1 MKAVVVSH
9 WDVDGVASAAI
20 AVRMGAR
27 VFKLA
32 ALSALPQILDDA
44 VLAAERLGAD
54 TLLVADLNP
63 SPGQER
69 LVETSLD
76 YALSL
81 GVRVVWLDHHEW
93 PEALVEELREMGV
106 TLILD
111 RSRVSAELVAGYLGC
126 VDEVCKRLCEMA
138 VDDDLF
144 LNQDALAVRWRRLLR
159 WYNWRIRYNAV
170 RSWAR
175 GVLWPGWVR
184 PLWERLAAEYE
195 TLMRETLRRVTI
207 VEAGGYRLAVVRV
220 ASEKL
225 HPGEVHAR
233 IIREGYEA
241 DIYAMIYDNG
251 VSLRSETLPLACIA
265 RRLGG
270 GGHEKAAGIPGDTWT
285 PASLAEALSRAIRE
299 CSAQSAT
306 PITGAAAAPRRLT
319 T

>member
-1 MKAVVVSH
+1 MKAAVISH

-27 VFKLA
+27 LFKLA
-32 ALSALPQILDDA
+32 ALSALHQLLGDT
-44 VLAAERLGAD
+44 VLAAERIGAD
-54 TLLVADLNP
+54 TLIIADLNP

-76 YALSL
+76 YALSI
-81 GVRVVWLDHHEW
+81 GMRVVWIDHHEW
-93 PEALVEELREMGV
+93 PGPLVDELREMGV

-111 RSRVSAELVAGYLGC
+111 QSRVSAELVSSFLGC
-126 VDEVCKRLCEMA
+126 RDEVCTRLCEMA

-144 LNQDALAVRWRRLLR
+144 LNRDPLAVRWRRVLR
-159 WYNWRIRYNAV
+159 WYNWRVRYNAV
-170 RSWAR
+170 RAWAR
-175 GVLWPGWVR
+175 GVLWPEWVR
-184 PLWERLAAEYE
+184 PLWERLSSEYE
-195 TLMRETLRRVTI
+195 ALMTRTLSRVT
-207 VEAGGYRLAVVRV
+207 VLDVDGYRLAVVRV

-233 IIREGYEA
+233 IVQAGYDA

-270 GGHEKAAGIPGDTWT
+270 GGHEKAAGIPGDSWT
-285 PASLAEALSRAIRE
+285 PTSLAEALRRAIRE
-299 CSAQSAT
+299 CGAQSAT
-306 PITGAAAAPRRLT
+306 PITGARAASRRLT